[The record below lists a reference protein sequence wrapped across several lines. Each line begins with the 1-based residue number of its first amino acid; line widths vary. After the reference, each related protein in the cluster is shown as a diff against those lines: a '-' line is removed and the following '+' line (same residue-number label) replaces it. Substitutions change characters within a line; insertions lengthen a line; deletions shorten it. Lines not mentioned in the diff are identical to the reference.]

1 MLHAS
6 TRSFSVKS
14 FGLAGILTL
23 FLSGCVTTAN
33 QEPTI
38 ADPPSDEAASGDLP
52 AHSLNADSTVGAAPA
67 SDGGGLVDDALAAL
81 EEEDPFMLEGAV
93 AASPSA
99 RPGAQVA
106 LLAPLSGKH
115 AAVGKGL
122 LEAAQLALFDMRKP
136 TLSIMPMDT
145 KGTPEGAS
153 EAAREAISRGADMI
167 IGPLLAGSV
176 TAVGPIAR
184 SADVPVLAFSN
195 TPSVA
200 GDGVYVMGFTPDQ
213 QVQSI
218 IEFAVAEGITRF
230 AVLAPRNAYGEVVV
244 SAFQRTVAQY
254 RASITRLAFVNPA
267 ETDYSDTIKRI
278 SDYDQR
284 RRDLLKLMAELEQKD
299 DEASR
304 AALDRLQ
311 DQETLG
317 DPDFQA
323 ILVPATSSVM
333 LQTLA
338 AQLAYYDVDQPAVR
352 VLGLQLWDEFGN
364 LSREPSLR
372 GAWFAAPPGETRE
385 KFDAR
390 FQALYGRK
398 PARLSWLAYDVTAL
412 AAVLAGDGDEPQY
425 DEIALTNE
433 QGFAGVEG
441 IFRISPT
448 GVADR
453 SFEIREITGRGVRA
467 IRPAPARFNALIN

>member
-1 MLHAS
+1 ML
-6 TRSFSVKS
+6 
-14 FGLAGILTL
+14 GIAGMVAL
-23 FLSGCVTTAN
+23 FLTGCVTTGGD
-33 QEPTI
+33 EPAI
-38 ADPPSDEAASGDLP
+38 ADPPTGETSTGDLP
-52 AHSLNADSTVGAAPA
+52 AHSLNADGSVAVDD
-67 SDGGGLVDDALAAL
+67 SEDNNGLVDDALAAL
-81 EEEDPFMLEGAV
+81 QDEDPFMLEGGGLATSKPR
-93 AASPSA
+93 A
-99 RPGAQVA
+99 GAQVA
-106 LLAPLSGKH
+106 LLAPLSGQH

-136 TLSIMPMDT
+136 SLSLMPIDT
-145 KGTPEGAS
+145 KGTPEGAAG
-153 EAAREAISRGADMI
+153 AARKAVSQGADMI

-176 TAVGPIAR
+176 SAVGPIAR
-184 SADVPVLAFSN
+184 SADIPVLAFSN

-213 QVQSI
+213 QVQSS
-218 IEFAVAEGITRF
+218 IEFAVAEGVTRF

-254 RASITRLAFVNPA
+254 RASITRLAFINPD

-278 SDYDQR
+278 SDYTR
-284 RRDLLKLMAELEQKD
+284 RRKALLELMAELEEKD

-304 AALDRLQ
+304 AALSRLQ

-372 GAWFAAPPGETRE
+372 GAWYAAPPSETRE
-385 KFDAR
+385 KFDLR
-390 FQALYGRK
+390 FQSLYGHK
-398 PARLSWLAYDVTAL
+398 PARVAWLAYDVTAL
-412 AAVLAGDGDEPQY
+412 AAVLAGDTDEPQY
-425 DEIALTNE
+425 DEAALTNE

-448 GVADR
+448 GVAER

-467 IRPAPARFNALIN
+467 IRPAPARFDALVN

>member
-1 MLHAS
+1 VFQPRILSISWKSVCLAS
-6 TRSFSVKS
+6 ALSV
-14 FGLAGILTL
+14 L
-23 FLSGCVTTAN
+23 LSGCITTGSEEPDIAN
-33 QEPTI
+33 
-38 ADPPSDEAASGDLP
+38 PPSGEAASGDLP
-52 AHSLNADSTVGAAPA
+52 AHSLNADGSVIDPDEADESGP
-67 SDGGGLVDDALAAL
+67 VDDALAAL
-81 EEEDPFMLEGAV
+81 EEEDPFMLDGAGRAVV
-93 AASPSA
+93 AA

-106 LLAPLSGKH
+106 VLAPLSGQH

-136 TLSIMPMDT
+136 SLSLMPIDT
-145 KGTPEGAS
+145 KGTPEGAAD
-153 EAAREAISRGADMI
+153 AARQAVSRGADMI
-167 IGPLLAGSV
+167 IGPLLAASV
-176 TAVGPIAR
+176 SSVGPIAR
-184 SADVPVLAFSN
+184 TANIPVLAFSN

-244 SAFQRTVAQY
+244 DAFQRTVAQY
-254 RASITRLAFVNPA
+254 RASISRLAYINPA
-267 ETDYSDTIKRI
+267 DTDYSDTIKRI
-278 SDYDQR
+278 SNYDQR
-284 RRDLLKLMAELEQKD
+284 REALLKLMAELEQKD

-304 AALDRLQ
+304 AALARLQ

-323 ILVPATSSVM
+323 ILLPATSSVM
-333 LQTLA
+333 LQTLS
-338 AQLAYYDVDQPAVR
+338 AQLAFYDVDQPAVR

-372 GAWFAAPPGETRE
+372 GAWYAAPPSETRE

-390 FQALYGRK
+390 FQSLYGRK

-412 AAVLAGDGDEPQY
+412 AAVLAGDTDEPQY
-425 DEIALTNE
+425 NEDALTND

-441 IFRISPT
+441 IFRISSA
-448 GVADR
+448 GVAER
-453 SFEIREITGRGVRA
+453 SFEIREITGQGVRA
-467 IRPAPARFNALIN
+467 IRPAPVRFDALVN

>member
-1 MLHAS
+1 MFQPL
-6 TRSFSVKS
+6 RSSPSWKTA
-14 FGLAGILTL
+14 GLAAVFAL
-23 FLSGCVTTAN
+23 FLAGCAASGDN
-33 QEPTI
+33 EPTI
-38 ADPPSDEAASGDLP
+38 ANPPTDQAASGDLP
-52 AHSLNADSTVGAAPA
+52 AHSLNADGSSGDLDSEAGMV
-67 SDGGGLVDDALAAL
+67 DGALAEL
-81 EEEDPFMLEGAV
+81 REEDPFMLDGAGK
-93 AASPSA
+93 SA
-99 RPGAQVA
+99 VGARAGAQVA
-106 LLAPLSGKH
+106 LLAPLTGQH
-115 AAVGKGL
+115 ATVGKGL
-122 LEAAQLALFDMRKP
+122 VETAQLALFDMRKP
-136 TLSIMPMDT
+136 TLTLMPIDT
-145 KGTPEGAS
+145 KGTPEGAAN
-153 EAAREAISRGADMI
+153 AAREAIARGADMI

-176 TAVGPIAR
+176 NAVGPVAR
-184 SADVPVLAFSN
+184 EADLPVLAFSN

-254 RASITRLAFVNPA
+254 RATITRLAFINPND
-267 ETDYSDTIKRI
+267 TDFSDTIKRI

-284 RRDLLKLMAELEQKD
+284 RKALVNLMADLKQKD

-304 AALDRLQ
+304 AALSRLQ

-372 GAWFAAPPGETRE
+372 GAWYAAPPSETRE
-385 KFDAR
+385 KFDTR
-390 FQALYGRK
+390 FQSLYGRK
-398 PARLSWLAYDVTAL
+398 PPRLAWLAYDVTAL
-412 AAVLAGDGDEPQY
+412 AAVLAGDTDEPQY
-425 DEIALTNE
+425 SEEALTNV

-441 IFRISPT
+441 IFRILPS
-448 GVADR
+448 GVSER
-453 SFEIREITGRGVRA
+453 SFEIREITGQSVRA
-467 IRPAPARFNALIN
+467 IRPAPARFESLIN

>member
-1 MLHAS
+1 MS
-6 TRSFSVKS
+6 TGSE
-14 FGLAGILTL
+14 
-23 FLSGCVTTAN
+23 
-33 QEPTI
+33 EPAI
-38 ADPPSDEAASGDLP
+38 ADPPTDETSSGDLP
-52 AHSLNADSTVGAAPA
+52 AHSLNADGSIGDDAAEE
-67 SDGGGLVDDALAAL
+67 GGQVDEALAAL
-81 EEEDPFMLEGAV
+81 EEEDPFMLDGSGRAAV
-93 AASPSA
+93 TA

-106 LLAPLSGKH
+106 VLVPLSGQH
-115 AAVGKGL
+115 AAVGNGL
-122 LEAAQLALFDMRKP
+122 VQTAQLALFDMRKP
-136 TLSIMPMDT
+136 SLSLMPIDT
-145 KGTPEGAS
+145 GGTPEGAA
-153 EAAREAISRGADMI
+153 EAARQAIAQGADMI

-176 TAVGPIAR
+176 SAVGPVAR
-184 SADVPVLAFSN
+184 SANIPVLAFSN

-254 RASITRLAFVNPA
+254 RASITRLAFINPA
-267 ETDYSDTIKRI
+267 DTDYSDTIKRI

-284 RRDLLKLMAELEQKD
+284 RKALLELMAELEEKD

-304 AALDRLQ
+304 SALDRLQ

-338 AQLAYYDVDQPAVR
+338 AQLAFYEVDQPAVR

-372 GAWFAAPPGETRE
+372 GAWFAAPPAETRQ

-412 AAVLAGDGDEPQY
+412 AAVLAGDADQPQY
-425 DEIALTNE
+425 GEAALTND

-441 IFRISPT
+441 IFRISPS
-448 GVADR
+448 GVAER

-467 IRPAPARFNALIN
+467 IRPAPARFDALVN